1 MQPCRP
7 SRRTSNPG
15 ALQHAAAGVCAA
27 AAHSGTNRD
36 TAAAIHANR
45 DANPNNH
52 ADGDSNSYPDPNRDS
67 DAIANTDARS
77 LQ

>member
-1 MQPCRP
+1 MRACRP
-7 SRRTSNPG
+7 SCRTSN
-15 ALQHAAAGVCAA
+15 ARTLQHTADGVRAA

-36 TAAAIHANR
+36 AAAAIHANG
-45 DANPNNH
+45 DANPYNH